1 MKKTFKIRMIT
12 VMALATCLSLVLG
25 VSLIF
30 GTSAKVNAT
39 TPSTFSMLGVSI
51 RYTNAAGSDD
61 GIRFGVT
68 LDKTTY
74 NTLKNDG
81 NAEAGIL
88 ITPTDKV
95 TGDPLSLATWE
106 TYSAK
111 KGILFSAS
119 ESVNNWVIGEDDDY
133 ATGIVYLHG
142 FPSASFNRPITAR
155 GYIDWDGNGSDVNY
169 TTTVTKSM
177 SDVALAVRDD
187 YEGSNT
193 YSTTKD
199 HYNKLDAYLLEY
211 EVKFVDDLGGTVE
224 TQNVK
229 YGSDFVAPTTD
240 PENRYGYT
248 FNDDWFEKNGSN
260 SYESTATDFSDKT
273 VKYARTFKAGYDIVE
288 DSPAYEKPIL
298 DTSSATY
305 TTAYTSSAQNSS
317 WLRINNA
324 GYLFKD
330 VTIPYGDYN
339 NDAPDKE
346 YAVTATFKPIASG
359 DSIVYPK
366 VGFTFSG
373 ANGKHL
379 EVAYDAYRKQIR
391 VYQYGDDTK
400 TRRYPI
406 AVDAPYEQGT
416 AIAEDARITLTIV
429 YRNPKF
435 FDVYINGEFACEIN
449 LRYQYKTNSNDNE
462 HSTEKHCA
470 SIGTGSA
477 LKVGLSVDNGS
488 AYFYD
493 YGYRTFDTYQN
504 AINLQSGATI
514 DSFCCDL
521 SNKTNFP
528 ASGTGKNPQFEVS
541 ATAPQNSLIKY
552 AYFSFSAANGQA
564 LHIGY
569 NVATSRVRVQSG
581 TLFREYAIKTG
592 DGYSNGYNG
601 ETANVFRLTYDG
613 SVNFRMYINGKE
625 AYLTDGYE
633 GKINMRYD
641 FTGNNSSG
649 GSTYAW
655 ACFAGSSAGTS
666 GKTLGVG
673 FSYTVPVDEYDFA
686 YSTDGDYTVASEVT
700 LKLPKVANFKSN
712 VGGTTDDEKA
722 KYSANLSEF
731 GNNSPFTVTATL
743 DADHATGTDF
753 IGFTFSAYGKML
765 KVGYNK
771 ETSRVRV
778 EVSGKYREYTISTNG
793 YNSSTANTFKLY
805 YNGGAEMQLYINGVE
820 AVLSNG
826 NGGSICLRY
835 GMSGNNSSGDESVKA
850 WHGFAGSSEAE
861 GNARSLYI
869 GTFGEGMTF
878 NDISLEYIDVA
889 SFKSNVSSS
898 GDFPA
903 GGTGSNNPTF
913 DVTATLDADHATGT
927 DYVGFILVTKGTGLK
942 VGYNKATNRVRV
954 QIGSD
959 FIEYTIVKN
968 GYDASGANTFRL
980 TYNGGATLRLY
991 INGKEAEIATSGNGA
1006 GFGVN
1011 EVGTINLRYGMRTEG
1026 GEAYSSNNNNLK
1038 AWHGF
1043 AGSGETAGVTRT
1055 LHIGTFGDGM
1065 SLATFTEQ

>member
-74 NTLKNDG
+74 NTLINDG

-177 SDVALAVRDD
+177 SDVALAVRTD

-248 FNDDWFEKNGSN
+248 FNDDWFEKNGAN

-359 DSIVYPK
+359 DSVIYPK

-416 AIAEDARITLTIV
+416 AIAEDARFTLTVI
-429 YRNPKF
+429 YKNPKY

-493 YGYRTFDTYQN
+493 YGYRIFSTYQN

-521 SNKTNFP
+521 SNRTDFP
-528 ASGTGKNPQFEVS
+528 ASGTGKNPQFEVT

-569 NVATSRVRVQSG
+569 NVTTSRVRVQSG

-633 GKINMRYD
+633 GKINLRYD

-673 FSYTVPVDEYDFA
+673 FSYTVPADEYDFA
-686 YSTDGDYTVASEVT
+686 YGTDGDYTVASEVA
-700 LKLPKVANFKSN
+700 LKFPKKVANFKSN
-712 VGGTTDDEKA
+712 VTNGNGYTYDA
-722 KYSANLSEF
+722 NPANSGPNPAFVVSATEAAGST
-731 GNNSPFTVTATL
+731 STYV
-743 DADHATGTDF
+743 
-753 IGFTFSAYGKML
+753 GFTFSASGKML

-771 ETSRVRV
+771 TESRVRV
-778 EVSGKYREYTISTNG
+778 EVGDKYREYKIKVDGGYSNG
-793 YNSSTANTFKLY
+793 YDSEGTNVYTLV
-805 YNGGAEMQLYINGVE
+805 YNGGAAMQLYINGKE
-820 AVLSNG
+820 AFLSNG
-826 NGGSICLRY
+826 SNNCINLRY
-835 GMSGNNSSGDESVKA
+835 GMGGDDSSGDNSVLA
-850 WHGFAGSSEAE
+850 WHGFAGSGEAM
-861 GNARSLYI
+861 GNERTLYI
-869 GTFGEGMTF
+869 GTFGDGVTL
-878 NDISLEYIDVA
+878 NDSLEVA
-889 SFKSNVSSS
+889 SFKANVSVD
-898 GDFPA
+898 GFPA
-903 GGTGSNNPTF
+903 EGTGSNNPTF
-913 DVTATLDADHATGT
+913 DVTATLDADHATGE
-927 DYVGFILVTKGTGLK
+927 DFVGFKLASKGYGLL
-942 VGYNKATNRVRV
+942 VGYNKKTNKVRV
-954 QIGSD
+954 QVGSKYR
-959 FIEYTIVKN
+959 EYTIKDGKD

-980 TYNGGATLRLY
+980 TYNGGRTLRLY
-991 INGKEAEIATSGNGA
+991 INGVEADSDGRAVDG
-1006 GFGVN
+1006 
-1011 EVGTINLRYGMRTEG
+1011 VGTINLFFGMDG
-1026 GEAYSSNNNNLK
+1026 SNSSQDSSVK

-1043 AGSGETAGVTRT
+1043 AGSGESAGTART
-1055 LHIGTFGDGM
+1055 LYIETFGDGM
-1065 SLATFTEQ
+1065 SLATFTE